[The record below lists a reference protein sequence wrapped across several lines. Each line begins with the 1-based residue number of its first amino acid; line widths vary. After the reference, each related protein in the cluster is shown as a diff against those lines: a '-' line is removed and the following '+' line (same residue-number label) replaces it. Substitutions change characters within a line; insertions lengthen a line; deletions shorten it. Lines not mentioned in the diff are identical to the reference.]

1 MTLRLAIV
9 GRPNVGKSTLF
20 NRLAGK
26 RLAIVDDRPGVTRD
40 RRFGTG
46 RIGDLDVELIDTAG
60 FEDVTD
66 ESLEARMRA
75 QTEAAIREC
84 DVALFVIDSR
94 VGVTQLDEIFADVLR
109 RHDRPVIVIAN
120 KAEGRQGDEGTNDAF
135 RLGLGEP
142 IPLSAEHGEGLA
154 DLYAALRAF
163 ADDPEESEDAD
174 EADFEAVVAAEREA
188 GEEEDLEAD
197 AADDRPLRIAIVGR
211 PNAGKSTLV
220 NRLIGE
226 DRLLTGPEAGITR
239 DAIPVD
245 WSLGG
250 RAIRLVDTAGLR
262 RKARVQEGLEK
273 LSTADTIRAIT
284 FAEVVIL
291 VVDATHPFEIQDLQI
306 ADLVEREGRALVFVL
321 AKWDLIDE
329 PQSRLAEIRE
339 TLDRQLPQVRG
350 APLVALSAET
360 GRNVDRLMP
369 AVFKVHENWSTRVKT
384 RDLNDWLAM
393 AIQRH
398 PPPAVNGR
406 RIRPKYM
413 AQTKAR
419 PPTFVLFAT
428 RAEQLPDHYR
438 RYLVHALRESFDLPG
453 VPIRVSV
460 RSSRNPFVD
469 GPSPKAAG
477 PAGGVRARAGP
488 RKASG
493 TARSKAAAQTAQI
506 AKTAKSAQTAK
517 SAKSAKPAKVTKVSG
532 RSRPAAGSKPA
543 SRAGARPGKVKGRP
557 ASGRAVRS
565 KGSAPR
571 GRPSKPG
578 KS

>member
-46 RIGDLDVELIDTAG
+46 RVGDLDLELIDTAG

-120 KAEGRQGDEGTNDAF
+120 KAEGRQGDEGTNEAF

-163 ADDPEESEDAD
+163 VDDPEEPEDAD
-174 EADFEAVVAAEREA
+174 ETDFEAAVAAEREA
-188 GEEEDLEAD
+188 AEREAGDEEDLEAEPD
-197 AADDRPLRIAIVGR
+197 DDRPLRIAIVGR

-460 RSSRNPFVD
+460 RSSRNPFVE
-469 GPSPKAAG
+469 GPSPKASG
-477 PAGGVRARAGP
+477 PPGGVRAKAGP

-493 TARSKAAAQTAQI
+493 AARSKAAAQTGKAT
-506 AKTAKSAQTAK
+506 KTTKPKKATQTAR
-517 SAKSAKPAKVTKVSG
+517 VTKASG
-532 RSRPAAGSKPA
+532 PSRPAAGSKPA
-543 SRAGARPGKVKGRP
+543 SRAGASPGKVKGRP

-571 GRPSKPG
+571 GRPSRPG
-578 KS
+578 KT

>member
-46 RIGDLDVELIDTAG
+46 RIGDLELELIDTAG

-109 RHDRPVIVIAN
+109 RHDRPVILVAN
-120 KAEGRQGDEGTNDAF
+120 KAEGRQGDEGTNEAF

-163 ADDPEESEDAD
+163 VDDPEELEDTD
-174 EADFEAVVAAEREA
+174 EADFEAAVAAEREA
-188 GEEEDLEAD
+188 GDEEDAGAEP
-197 AADDRPLRIAIVGR
+197 ADDRPLRIAIVGR

-339 TLDRQLPQVRG
+339 SLDRQLPQVRG

-469 GPSPKAAG
+469 GPSPKASA
-477 PAGGVRARAGP
+477 PSGGVRARGAP

-493 TARSKAAAQTAQI
+493 ASASGAGNKTTKA
-506 AKTAKSAQTAK
+506 AKTAKSAK
-517 SAKSAKPAKVTKVSG
+517 STNAPG
-532 RSRPAAGSKPA
+532 RSGPAAGSKPA
-543 SRAGARPGKVKGRP
+543 SRSGASPGKVKGRP
-557 ASGRAVRS
+557 ASGRAVRA
-565 KGSAPR
+565 KGPTPR
-571 GRPSKPG
+571 GRPSRPG